1 MGFLRYLASAWK
13 ILVGMGLLYL
23 FRGNRIATIANIILC
38 GFAVLILIGKW
49 RATRFIAR
57 FFFATLGPDS
67 QAMRKLREST
77 AAVFF
82 LPNVLYSSTDLLLLG
97 LPSLLAWFVWGYPW
111 YGVFAAILGRQISMG
126 LHQLDPP
133 LAIYLAASDQTQ
145 VDLCNDL
152 TKWAD
157 PLKIVNLLNVESSRK
172 SGADWTTARSSR
184 LDPEVAWRGP
194 VETLLASVPIVIL
207 DIRSGSP
214 ALGAEIALIGQH
226 QMFWKVLIV
235 HSGTCGEQFLPWDN
249 PAAQEQVAFV
259 RADELVKTV
268 IHSIIM
274 QKRLPTPE
282 DPIHRF
288 AVPPAS
294 FGQTDVFSWPGAI
307 DLTPPEQG

>member
-1 MGFLRYLASAWK
+1 M
-13 ILVGMGLLYL
+13 
-23 FRGNRIATIANIILC
+23 
-38 GFAVLILIGKW
+38 
-49 RATRFIAR
+49 
-57 FFFATLGPDS
+57 
-67 QAMRKLREST
+67 
-77 AAVFF
+77 
-82 LPNVLYSSTDLLLLG
+82 
-97 LPSLLAWFVWGYPW
+97 
-111 YGVFAAILGRQISMG
+111 
-126 LHQLDPP
+126 
-133 LAIYLAASDQTQ
+133 
-145 VDLCNDL
+145 
-152 TKWAD
+152 
-157 PLKIVNLLNVESSRK
+157 
-172 SGADWTTARSSR
+172 
-184 LDPEVAWRGP
+184 AWRGP

-226 QMFWKVLIV
+226 QMFWMFLIV
-235 HSGTCGEQFLPWDN
+235 HSVTCGEQFLPWDN